1 MPALKMPLPY
11 FAKAPITYE
20 RSYLDSVVR
29 SFSIYLQQ
37 QNNPGDLV
45 VATLQALS
53 AKIGNSNT
61 CKVATTKSPGLF
73 CCCKYIEKLRTTE
86 SR

>member
-11 FAKAPITYE
+11 FAKAPITYD

-45 VATLQALS
+45 VATLQLLELPIFADNAS
-53 AKIGNSNT
+53 AIAGGLAVDSVYKTATGDLKI
-61 CKVATTKSPGLF
+61 VV
-73 CCCKYIEKLRTTE
+73 
-86 SR
+86 